1 MKLAIITS
9 RYPSLEN
16 PYNHMFVH
24 VRALSFKSQGVD
36 VKIFVP
42 SKQSSEYNYQ
52 GIEVVKDTSKE
63 ISKKLSSYDVFN
75 VHLLNFFPLKKDGG
89 LPIYNYFTKV
99 KKPLMLGLH
108 GADVFKYPEY
118 LFDFSLTPKGITKYL
133 YKNFWNYPHIKNFVK
148 EINQWD
154 NSAVVFPSNWMKNYT
169 ENHFKLTFTNPKVI
183 ANGINTE
190 LFSYKNL
197 YKNRFKIITIRPFE
211 KKYGVDQ
218 SIEIMKYLPEEF
230 TLDIYGKG
238 NDKKLYERLI
248 SDYQLNHRVKI
259 HEKFIDRIEMNSLFH
274 QYGIFFAFSLFDS
287 QGVSMCEAM
296 ASGLLTITNENTAL
310 PEFVKNN
317 KTGITGNKLKEVAEK
332 IIHLVKDENEF
343 TTITTN
349 GRKSMEEIE
358 WTKTGEK
365 ELEVLKS
372 LVAKK

>member
-1 MKLAIITS
+1 MKLAIISS
-9 RYPSLEN
+9 RYPDKAS

-24 VRALSFKSQGVD
+24 VRALYFARMGVD
-36 VKIFVP
+36 IDMFVP
-42 SKQSSEYNYQ
+42 SKNLSPYTYQ
-52 GIEVVKDTSKE
+52 GINVIRDTPEE
-63 ISKKLSSYDVFN
+63 IIKKLPSYDVYS
-75 VHLLNFFPLKKDGG
+75 VHLLNFHPFSKEGG
-89 LPIYNYFTKV
+89 LVIYKYLKQA
-99 KKPLMLGLH
+99 KKPLMLGIH
-108 GADVFKYPEY
+108 GGDIFKYPEH
-118 LFDFSLTPKGITKYL
+118 LFDFSLTPKGIAKYL

-148 EINQWD
+148 EINQWN

-169 ENHFKLTFTNPKVI
+169 EKHFKLTFTNPKVI

-259 HEKFIDRIEMNSLFH
+259 HEKFIDRTEMNSLFH

-332 IIHLVKDENEF
+332 IIYLVKDENEF